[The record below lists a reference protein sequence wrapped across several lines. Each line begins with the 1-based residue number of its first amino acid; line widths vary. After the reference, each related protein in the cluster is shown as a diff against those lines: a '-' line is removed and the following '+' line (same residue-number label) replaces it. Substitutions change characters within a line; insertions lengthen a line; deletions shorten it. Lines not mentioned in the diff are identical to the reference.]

1 MAWRPAKIDTRVG
14 KERSVSPTG
23 DTAIPERALLP
34 GEGWAGRQRGASQ
47 VSRTLCQ
54 SPTTEITMKL
64 DLRRFSMCST
74 HLKRLAL
81 LAGVAAGLAL
91 DPAPRALQMGA
102 TALSQ
107 PIKLQANASTV

>member
-34 GEGWAGRQRGASQ
+34 DEGWAGRQRGASQ

-81 LAGVAAGLAL
+81 LAGGATRLA
-91 DPAPRALQMGA
+91 PAPPARPPPMGA
-102 TALSQ
+102 TALFETQ
-107 PIKLQANASTV
+107 NPQAT

>member
-1 MAWRPAKIDTRVG
+1 MVRRPAKIDTRVG

-54 SPTTEITMKL
+54 SPTMEITMRF
-64 DLRRFSMCST
+64 DLRRFTMSSP
-74 HLKRLAL
+74 HLKGLAL
-81 LAGVAAGLAL
+81 LAGVATSLAL
-91 DPAPRALQMGA
+91 APAARALQVV
-102 TALSQ
+102 TTS
-107 PIKLQANASTV
+107 V